1 MLPTILSENFFGSL
15 TAMHP
20 SFLLFIIIML
30 MLLCERV
37 LAIRLTLHPRSRAFI
52 QRCILLHPNTISLM
66 RIPMGL
72 VSTILVHFGYW
83 QIGMLW
89 FAFWMITDLTDGTIA
104 RNCQLETET
113 GKWLDPLSDKCMYF
127 PCLLYFSIGPNINP
141 DLRLELWSVLLFIT
155 IDSLGQASRLF
166 SQKKAANYF
175 GKGKTALVTI
185 LLSSLAFYNM
195 QPLPFLN
202 SSTVNYIM
210 ASCNLLAFLSFYLK
224 VIPDQWY
231 ANTLTFANFA
241 CGLSAIVI
249 VCKYNWFTSAFVLIF
264 IGQFFDLFDGRL
276 ARKFGSTK
284 YGAIF
289 DDIADATS
297 FGFAAAC
304 IIYKGLAFHEK
315 VIAPWLA
322 MLLALFY
329 VVCLLYRLY
338 RFLYPSKPQT
348 KGVFQG
354 MPSPAGALLVCSA
367 VLAGMRFDHPISGI
381 ITATVV
387 VVSSCL
393 MVSNI
398 PYLHFGQSL
407 WPSLPRSVKLLLLV
421 VPVVFVN
428 IVLVKKH
435 DWETTFIWLCLALG
449 LTYAIFAVQGKNKI
463 PQPQNDDRLPGDK
476 DKKIRNNKCQE
487 ST

>member
-1 MLPTILSENFFGSL
+1 
-15 TAMHP
+15 MHP
-20 SFLLFIIIML
+20 SFPLFVIILL
-30 MLLCERV
+30 MLLFERI
-37 LAIRLTLHPRSRAFI
+37 LAGRLTRHPASRDFI
-52 QRCILLHPNTISLM
+52 RRCILLHPNAISLM

-72 VSTILVHFGYW
+72 LSIILVHCGYW
-83 QIGMLW
+83 QSGMLW

-127 PCLLYFSIGPNINP
+127 PGLLYFSIGSNINP
-141 DLRLELWSVLLFIT
+141 ELRLELWSVLLFIS

-195 QPLPFLN
+195 QPLPFI
-202 SSTVNYIM
+202 SGGTVNYIM

-241 CGLSAIVI
+241 CGLVAIWI
-249 VCKYNWFTSAFVLIF
+249 VCKYDWFTTAFVLIF
-264 IGQFFDLFDGRL
+264 VGQFFDLFDGRL

-284 YGAIF
+284 HGAIF

-304 IIYKGLAFHEK
+304 IVYRGLAFYESA
-315 VIAPWLA
+315 IAPWLA
-322 MLLALFY
+322 LLLALFY
-329 VVCLLYRLY
+329 IICLLYRLY
-338 RFLYPSKPQT
+338 RFLYPDRPQT
-348 KGVFQG
+348 QGIFQG

-367 VLAGMRFDHPISGI
+367 VLAGMRFSHPASGL
-381 ITATVV
+381 ITAAVV

-393 MVSNI
+393 MVSNL

-407 WPSLPRSVKLLLLV
+407 WPNLPRGIKLLLLV
-421 VPVVFVN
+421 VLVIFVN

-435 DWETTFIWLCLALG
+435 DWEAGFIWLCLALS
-449 LTYAIFAVQGKNKI
+449 LTYAIFAVQGKTK
-463 PQPQNDDRLPGDK
+463 PRLLC
-476 DKKIRNNKCQE
+476 RNEAQ
-487 ST
+487 